1 ARSPAGIGV
10 VPGGDGS
17 GEAEKPPA
25 TAIGPANA
33 GRPPEVQIDTA
44 GAPISSSRPMPVT
57 IVEGQKGGAW
67 DQLLRS
73 IETYLGL
80 PRGILGG
87 QGGPG
92 GAGTGGGQPR
102 SKVSPEQTNLINQT
116 IDQYAASWH
125 IDPAQFKMMVGA
137 ESGYDVMAAG
147 DDNSSFGLGQFH
159 FGNISSRFPHPGM
172 GDAFL
177 RDTGI
182 DLRIEDNRRKYWR
195 EALWYAARRIH
206 EKGYGDWSTM
216 SGVDVSRTGPLLGTP
231 TMPAYSTLEQEK
243 VWGQPPT
250 SGGGSGWNAAIG
262 DIPPDLLARVKAE
275 NPDLSPRQCV
285 QLAQA
290 VMGVGNVH
298 SWFRGAGEKDLPEE
312 VALATFG
319 FHGESDRYALGGSGT
334 PGINRDHSLIRVKKY
349 PDGSFDAISQ
359 DASHPPHLVHIPWTG
374 KGGEGDASSYYGIS
388 HAARVSQALPPTG
401 ARLAMRQPRPVVH
414 RNLAI
419 ASIRVETHAHDA
431 HAIAADVRLAVE
443 REMKSVA

>member
-10 VPGGDGS
+10 VPGGVGS

-25 TAIGPANA
+25 AAVGPANA

-57 IVEGQKGGAW
+57 IVEDQKGGAW

-73 IETYLGL
+73 IEIYLGL
-80 PRGILGG
+80 PRGVLGG

-92 GAGTGGGQPR
+92 GEAAGGGLAAGGDMGI
-102 SKVSPEQTNLINQT
+102 KGWWTPERMK
-116 IDQYAASWH
+116 YAADRLVKEAGLSQQGAAALVATWASVEAPGGPTSSNAIGGGH
-125 IDPAQFKMMVGA
+125 WGIGQWDKARGGPWVGA
-137 ESGYDVMAAG
+137 
-147 DDNSSFGLGQFH
+147 SSF
-159 FGNISSRFPHPGM
+159 
-172 GDAFL
+172 
-177 RDTGI
+177 
-182 DLRIEDNRRKYWR
+182 EDQVTHAVKELNTTETIAAKTLR
-195 EALWYAARRIH
+195 EAKTVGEGALGATQFERG
-206 EKGYGDWSTM
+206 GYGPERIPAKRAYEIIY
-216 SGVDVSRTGPLLGTP
+216 GAGGPE
-231 TMPAYSTLEQEK
+231 A
-243 VWGQPPT
+243 VA
-250 SGGGSGWNAAIG
+250 GGGGWNASVG

-298 SWFRGAGEKDLPEE
+298 SWLRGAGEKDLPEE

-401 ARLAMRQPRPVVH
+401 ARLAMRQPRPIVH

>member
-1 ARSPAGIGV
+1 
-10 VPGGDGS
+10 
-17 GEAEKPPA
+17 
-25 TAIGPANA
+25 
-33 GRPPEVQIDTA
+33 TA

-92 GAGTGGGQPR
+92 GEAGEAGGGGIRAR
-102 SKVSPEQTNLINQT
+102 S
-116 IDQYAASWH
+116 
-125 IDPAQFKMMVGA
+125 VGGA
-137 ESGYDVMAAG
+137 PTGKEADLAKQGYDYLISQGASPDVAIAILGNARGENQLGSLAIGGSGEM
-147 DDNSSFGLGQFH
+147 GQFQWKEDRRQR
-159 FGNISSRFPHPGM
+159 IL
-172 GDAFL
+172 AA
-177 RDTGI
+177 TGI
-182 DLRIEDNRRKYWR
+182 DVRTAGFQDQLKAFLWEAKNSPNDTNRIWDRLVAAKTDDERMLILVHEFEQSGNQMSDRAIRMGHAERYRR
-195 EALWYAARRIH
+195 LI
-206 EKGYGDWSTM
+206 YG
-216 SGVDVSRTGPLLGTP
+216 G
-231 TMPAYSTLEQEK
+231 A
-243 VWGQPPT
+243 
-250 SGGGSGWNAAIG
+250 SGGTSWNASVG
-262 DIPPDLLARVKAE
+262 DIPPDLLAKIKAE
-275 NPDLSPRQCV
+275 NPDLSPHQCV

-319 FHGESDRYALGGSGT
+319 YHGESDRYALGGSGT